1 MKTLRKRPSQDSR
14 VVKNKV
20 GVNFCYLDSHVT
32 STGGGTYL
40 TRALAA
46 RNETGADVIVFLIP
60 ASENAEKNRERIVR
74 GRDDLMSAVR
84 PLILPFKIVVLIG
97 SNVES
102 AKAFFETKTW
112 NDVKY

>member
-1 MKTLRKRPSQDSR
+1 MKILSKRPAQYSQL
-14 VVKNKV
+14 VKNKV
-20 GVNFCYLDSHVT
+20 GVNFCYLDSVVT

-60 ASENAEKNRERIVR
+60 HSENAEKNRERIIR

-97 SNVES
+97 SNVEN
-102 AKAFFETKTW
+102 AKTFFEDKYW